1 MIRYRIPMLKHVLV
15 LVAWF
20 AISCPA
26 LAQSALDCSSVQG
39 KARASAETQAMLAS
53 LMEAMGRQ
61 QAELEAG
68 LATARATWSEQDSA
82 RFSETVFQSK
92 RYADFNKEIALL
104 LAELRSGWQ
113 ALQRGEIKEPAAGC
127 RYVARL
133 QELVRKLGSVY
144 ARQSVYMNE
153 QLRKVKPAQAR

>member
-1 MIRYRIPMLKHVLV
+1 
-15 LVAWF
+15 
-20 AISCPA
+20 
-26 LAQSALDCSSVQG
+26 
-39 KARASAETQAMLAS
+39 MLAS
-53 LMEAMGRQ
+53 LKEAMGRQ

-82 RFSETVFQSK
+82 RFSETVLQSK

-113 ALQRGEIKEPAAGC
+113 ALQRGEIKGPAADC

-144 ARQSVYMNE
+144 ARQSAYMNE
-153 QLRKVKPAQAR
+153 QLRKVKPAQGR